1 MTTSEPD
8 PRTDGW
14 SWSRSEPTMSD
25 PDPTLADRLDRWAE
39 IADAAM
45 IDDGGLHRAAAV
57 RLREQDAEIE
67 NLKAANALA
76 VGHLVHVDDLPEL
89 TRPPHPHSASLFMAG
104 MLAQRER
111 DAARLR
117 KLDRIEAALGDV
129 WIANEIRWA
138 VGDGRVVKMAYHP
151 LDEMLR
157 RLADA
162 LEDPGTDG

>member
-1 MTTSEPD
+1 MP
-8 PRTDGW
+8 
-14 SWSRSEPTMSD
+14 D
-25 PDPTLADRLDRWAE
+25 PDPELADRLEAGYDRCSGIPDALLMAYNGHTHNVSTIAE
-39 IADAAM
+39 SD
-45 IDDGGLHRAAAV
+45 LEAAAV

-76 VGHLVHVDDLPEL
+76 VGHLVNVDDLPEL

-129 WIANEIRWA
+129 PDWIDALEANIGNHCTVMSVSA
-138 VGDGRVVKMAYHP
+138 QADLVT
-151 LDEMLR
+151 LFR

-162 LEDPGTDG
+162 LEDTDAD